1 MGKRFLEAG
10 QAKDVGGHGGLAF
23 IVLAYPS
30 AESYNSTA
38 REGHS
43 TTSPTGGGHPSKA
56 SNVALRGFMGSHRPY
71 AQSSREG
78 IFFQIANM
86 RGQAK

>member
-38 REGHS
+38 REGTRQHLQQAEGTPQKQAMLLYEVS
-43 TTSPTGGGHPSKA
+43 W
-56 SNVALRGFMGSHRPY
+56 VLIALMRNLPGKVFSFRL
-71 AQSSREG
+71 
-78 IFFQIANM
+78 QI
-86 RGQAK
+86 